1 LLKLWFDFFSLI
13 SHNGNVVRL
22 RSFIAL
28 FLIIGFL
35 ISLHGRVEAESS
47 SHSHSDALEAA
58 HKDSDDPAPSGK
70 APPWGAHTDQHGC
83 YHSHAP
89 FNVPAIVPLPPISC
103 SIYVVETTQLL
114 IPKITFVITH
124 PPRA

>member
-1 LLKLWFDFFSLI
+1 MK
-13 SHNGNVVRL
+13 
-22 RSFIAL
+22 SFIAL
-28 FLIIGFL
+28 LVIIGFL

-58 HKDSDDPAPSGK
+58 HHKDSDDPTPVGK

-89 FNVPAIVPLPPISC
+89 FNVPATVSLALIYC
-103 SIYVVETTQLL
+103 SSYVIETIQLFFPN
-114 IPKITFVITH
+114 IAFVITH

>member
-1 LLKLWFDFFSLI
+1 LI
-13 SHNGNVVRL
+13 LHNGSVVRL

-28 FLIIGFL
+28 FVIVGFL

-47 SHSHSDALEAA
+47 SHSHSDAFEAA
-58 HKDSDDPAPSGK
+58 HHKDRDDPVPVGK
-70 APPWGAHTDQHGC
+70 ASPWGAHTDQHGC

-89 FNVPAIVPLPPISC
+89 FNVPATVSLAPISC
-103 SIYVVETTQLL
+103 SSYVIETIQLFF
-114 IPKITFVITH
+114 PKITFVITH

>member
-1 LLKLWFDFFSLI
+1 MI
-13 SHNGNVVRL
+13 SHNGSIVRL

-35 ISLHGRVEAESS
+35 ISLHGRVEAESL
-47 SHSHSDALEAA
+47 SHSDSSVREISD
-58 HKDSDDPAPSGK
+58 HKDGDNSAPAGENH
-70 APPWGAHTDQHGC
+70 PWGAHTDQHGC

-89 FNVPAIVPLPPISC
+89 FNVPATVSLAPISC
-103 SIYVVETTQLL
+103 STYVTETIQLF
-114 IPKITFVITH
+114 IPTIAFDITH

>member
-1 LLKLWFDFFSLI
+1 LI
-13 SHNGNVVRL
+13 SHNGDVVQI

-35 ISLHGRVEAESS
+35 ISLHGRVEAEST
-47 SHSHSDALEAA
+47 SHSHSSALEV
-58 HKDSDDPAPSGK
+58 SDHRDGDDTAPAGK

-89 FNVPAIVPLPPISC
+89 FNVPATVSLAPISC
-103 SIYVVETTQLL
+103 STYVTETIQLF
-114 IPKITFVITH
+114 IPTIAFHITH

>member
-1 LLKLWFDFFSLI
+1 LI
-13 SHNGNVVRL
+13 PHNGNVVRL

-47 SHSHSDALEAA
+47 NHSHPSKISD
-58 HKDSDDPAPSGK
+58 HKDGDGTAPAGETL
-70 APPWGAHTDQHGC
+70 PWGAHTDQHGC

-89 FNVPAIVPLPPISC
+89 FNVPATVSLAPISC
-103 SIYVVETTQLL
+103 SSYVIETIQLF
-114 IPKITFVITH
+114 IPTITFNITH